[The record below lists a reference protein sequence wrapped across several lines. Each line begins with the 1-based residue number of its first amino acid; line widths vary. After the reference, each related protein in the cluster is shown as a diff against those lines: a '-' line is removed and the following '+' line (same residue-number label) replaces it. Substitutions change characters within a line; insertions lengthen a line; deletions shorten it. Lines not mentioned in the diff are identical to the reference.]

1 LPEAAVDRARRRS
14 AVPLW
19 WSALAFLAFLAA
31 LAACSGGKP
40 SFNSVDV
47 TGAEFGRDFALTDH
61 TGKARTLSD
70 FKGKAV
76 AVFFGFTQCPD
87 VCPTTLAEMKEVR
100 SRLGADA
107 DRLQVVFITIDPER
121 DTPEL
126 LGKYVPAFDPSFIGL
141 YGDADTTARTA
152 KEFKVFFQK
161 SQGTTPGS
169 YSMDHTA
176 ATFIYDPQGRLRL
189 FAKYGMGPDAL
200 AQDIK
205 RLLAGE

>member
-1 LPEAAVDRARRRS
+1 MGRAARR
-14 AVPLW
+14 APLLFRLA
-19 WSALAFLAFLAA
+19 ALAFAA
-31 LAACSGGKP
+31 VVAACSGGKP

-61 TGKARTLSD
+61 AGKRRTLAD

-87 VCPTTLAEMKEVR
+87 VCPTTLAEMKAVR
-100 SRLGADA
+100 SLLGADGE
-107 DRLQVVFITIDPER
+107 RLQVLFITIDPER

-141 YGDADTTARTA
+141 YGDADATARTA
-152 KEFKVFFQK
+152 KEFKVFYQK